1 MEHSSNLSSPVL
13 VVSSSPSSTC
23 VNPEPVSSDAP
34 NDHHDGSQQPENDG
48 NINEPPADLQG
59 PPRGCISS
67 IMETL
72 RDRAEPVE
80 EKKATKG
87 WLGTEVC
94 IKYLLRVCENTP
106 YNGSGG
112 IHTRQVSRSL
122 RRSRL
127 MRRGLIRR
135 QFDRGR
141 GNPSVNWC
149 NKEQCDYEFTI
160 FTNPTLYLGN
170 RPKSSQ
176 GLHADVYFHDFADA
190 MVTKLF
196 APEDSKAKRRKAL
209 EILSFVDSPPVRVAF
224 SHFVEWYNLLGFTLS
239 DRQFSRA
246 LAAVQPVFQGLM
258 FGVKTAARV
267 DAIHEYILP
276 ETEDM
281 KQWAPS
287 QLILRFLVW
296 CEIWRQQK
304 TSRSE
309 SWKLGSTRTATEF
322 LTAMLLNYKMMWR
335 EGCLQTSTIETNL
348 VWDRVWD
355 SWLRKYSLQ
364 EIDEVVNGEFFYP
377 RDQLDMSEEEVYQ
390 EVGYLGGP
398 GHAVREIQATRRS
411 ESNLQVTGK
420 VYPKSRI
427 AELRNSFAFS
437 YWKAKFIPLAKKP
450 CLGRCFVWI
459 LR

>member
-1 MEHSSNLSSPVL
+1 MEHSSNLSSSVPV
-13 VVSSSPSSTC
+13 VPSSPSPTYVKS
-23 VNPEPVSSDAP
+23 EPVSSDAP
-34 NDHHDGSQQPENDG
+34 NDHHDMSQQPQNDG
-48 NINEPPADLQG
+48 NINKPPDDPQEPPLS
-59 PPRGCISS
+59 PRDCISG
-67 IMETL
+67 ILGTL
-72 RDRAEPVE
+72 RDRSEPVK
-80 EKKATKG
+80 EKKATKS
-87 WLGTEVC
+87 WLGAEVC

-112 IHTRQVSRSL
+112 IHTRLVSRSL

-149 NKEQCDYEFTI
+149 NKEQCDYEFII
-160 FTNPTLYLGN
+160 FTNPILYLGN
-170 RPKSSQ
+170 RPKSPQ
-176 GLHADVYFHDFADA
+176 GLHAEVYFHDFANA

-196 APEDSKAKRRKAL
+196 ALEDSKAKKRKAL

-224 SHFVEWYNLLGFTLS
+224 SHFMEWYNLLGFALS

-258 FGVKTAARV
+258 FGVKTASRV
-267 DAIHEYILP
+267 DAIHQYILP
-276 ETEDM
+276 ETEAM
-281 KQWAPS
+281 KQWAPR

-309 SWKLGSTRTATEF
+309 SWKIGSSRTAAEF

-335 EGCLQTSTIETNL
+335 EGCLQTSTTETNI
-348 VWDRVWD
+348 VWDRVWED
-355 SWLRKYSLQ
+355 WLCKYSLQ
-364 EIDEVVNGEFFYP
+364 EIDEVVDGEFFYP

-390 EVGYLGGP
+390 EVGYLGGIGQCDDIYRP
-398 GHAVREIQATRRS
+398 V
-411 ESNLQVTGK
+411 
-420 VYPKSRI
+420 
-427 AELRNSFAFS
+427 
-437 YWKAKFIPLAKKP
+437 
-450 CLGRCFVWI
+450 RCF
-459 LR
+459 LGYAEDRLMHQ